1 MTLKVKKYHHH
12 RKRDSRPKAYIK
24 KELPPISH
32 RPEAIQNSSLNISF
46 YKDKYKKNSLN
57 PLLLNIKKWTE
68 HLYYNSLISNVP

>member
-12 RKRDSRPKAYIK
+12 RKRESRPKAYIK

-46 YKDKYKKNSLN
+46 YKDKY
-57 PLLLNIKKWTE
+57 TE
-68 HLYYNSLISNVP
+68 IFL